1 MSLTEILLLAS
12 IITTVHEKEKH
23 FDCFKTFSFFPT
35 SSFLLTYAFCR
46 HLPFFNFSGFA
57 EMQEEHNGR
66 NFLLNSL
73 AAFFVSS
80 HFFFCLVSVNLFRV
94 QSFVFACVKPRMK
107 IGGLAKYL

>member
-1 MSLTEILLLAS
+1 VSLTEILLLAS

-35 SSFLLTYAFCR
+35 SSFLLTYALCR

-80 HFFFCLVSVNLFRV
+80 HFFFLPRKCELISRSVFCFRMRKA
-94 QSFVFACVKPRMK
+94 SNENWRSC
-107 IGGLAKYL
+107 